1 MIFIKHNLI
10 QGNLAHEIVQPFAVA
25 ALALVGTSAALAQSS
40 VTLYGRVNT
49 TVEHQKDG
57 NVSKNG
63 LFNNSSRFGFKGQED
78 LGGGLKAG
86 FQLESG
92 FDSSTGAS
100 SSRFFGRQSEV
111 NLAGGFGMVRLG
123 NFTSESYF
131 ATADFISNHNHDT
144 GSSSDALYAYPAN
157 DINKIAYRTPSLGG
171 ATFEAGWAM
180 HEQASGTGGKNSLDL
195 AANYEIGKLGLGA
208 GYSKLGDQ
216 NQFAV
221 RASYSTGPFVLGAYV
236 QRDKNV
242 FVATGGNRTNLRVS
256 AAYIMGVSEF
266 HVNVGRAG
274 DYSKVNDSAA
284 TQYTLGYNY
293 NLSKRTKVY
302 SYYTRVNNNKA
313 ASYGGVSAAG
323 NDFSSIAVGLRH
335 NF

>member
-1 MIFIKHNLI
+1 MKTMNRCAL
-10 QGNLAHEIVQPFAVA
+10 A
-25 ALALVGTSAALAQSS
+25 ALALIGTSAAFAQSS
-40 VTLYGRVNT
+40 VTLYGRINT
-49 TVEHQKDG
+49 TFERQKDG
-57 NVSKNG
+57 DVSKTG

-100 SSRFFGRQSEV
+100 ASTFFGRQSEV
-111 NLAGGFGMVRLG
+111 NLSGGFGMVRLG

-144 GSSSDALYAYPAN
+144 GSSSDALYAYPAR
-157 DINKIAYRTPSLGG
+157 DANKIAYRTPSLGG
-171 ATFEAGWAM
+171 ATFEAGWAL

-195 AANYEIGKLGLGA
+195 AANYELGALGLGA

-242 FVATGGNRTNLRVS
+242 YIANGGSRNNLRLS

-274 DYSKVNDSAA
+274 SYANVSNSSA

-293 NLSKRTKVY
+293 NLSKRTKIY
-302 SYYTRVNNNKA
+302 TYYTRINNSQA
-313 ASYGGVSAAG
+313 ANYGVSAAG
-323 NDFSSIAVGLRH
+323 HDFSSFAVGVRH

>member
-1 MIFIKHNLI
+1 MKTMNRC
-10 QGNLAHEIVQPFAVA
+10 AVA
-25 ALALVGTSAALAQSS
+25 ALALIGTSAAFAQSS

-49 TVEHQKDG
+49 TFEHQKEG
-57 NVSKNG
+57 NVSKTG

-78 LGGGLKAG
+78 LGGGLTAG

-92 FDSSTGAS
+92 FDSSSGAS
-100 SSRFFGRQSEV
+100 DSRGIFARQSEV

-123 NFTSESYF
+123 NFTSESYY

-144 GSSSDALYAYPAN
+144 GSSSDALYAYPAR

-171 ATFEAGWAM
+171 ATVEAGWAM
-180 HEQASGTGGKNSLDL
+180 HEQANGTGGKNSLDL

-208 GYSKLGDQ
+208 GYSKLDDQ

-221 RASYSTGPFVLGAYV
+221 RASYSTGPFVVGAYV

-242 FVATGGNRTNLRVS
+242 FIANGGNRTNVRLS
-256 AAYIMGVSEF
+256 GAYIMGVSEF
-266 HVNVGRAG
+266 HLNVGRAG
-274 DYSKVNDSAA
+274 KYSNVADSAA
-284 TQYTLGYNY
+284 TQYTVGYNY
-293 NLSKRTKVY
+293 NLSKRTKIY
-302 SYYTRVNNNKA
+302 SFYTRINNNNN
-313 ASYGGVSAAG
+313 ASYGVATAG
-323 NDFSSIAVGLRH
+323 NDFSSFAVGVRH

>member
-1 MIFIKHNLI
+1 MKTINRCAL
-10 QGNLAHEIVQPFAVA
+10 A
-25 ALALVGTSAALAQSS
+25 ALALVGTSAAFAQSS

-49 TVEHQKDG
+49 TFEHQKEG
-57 NVSKNG
+57 NVSKTG

-78 LGGGLKAG
+78 LGGGLMAG

-92 FDSSTGAS
+92 FDSSTGATS
-100 SSRFFGRQSEV
+100 STFFGRQSEV
-111 NLAGGFGMVRLG
+111 NLAGGFGMLRLG
-123 NFTSESYF
+123 NFTSESYY

-144 GSSSDALYAYPAN
+144 GSSSDALYAYPAR
-157 DINKIAYRTPSLGG
+157 DANKIAYRAPSLGG

-208 GYSKLGDQ
+208 GYSKLYDQ

-221 RASYSTGPFVLGAYV
+221 RASYSTGPFVVGAYV

-242 FVATGGNRTNLRVS
+242 FFANGGNRTNVRLS
-256 AAYIMGVSEF
+256 GAYIMGVSEF
-266 HVNVGRAG
+266 HLNVGRAG
-274 DYSKVNDSAA
+274 KYSNVADSAA
-284 TQYTLGYNY
+284 TQYTVGYNY
-293 NLSKRTKVY
+293 NLSKRTKIY
-302 SYYTRVNNNKA
+302 TYYTRINNNHN
-313 ASYGGVSAAG
+313 ASYGVATAG
-323 NDFSSIAVGLRH
+323 NDFSSFAMGVRH

>member
-1 MIFIKHNLI
+1 MKTMNRCAL
-10 QGNLAHEIVQPFAVA
+10 A
-25 ALALVGTSAALAQSS
+25 ALALVGTSAAFAQSS

-49 TVEHQKDG
+49 TFEHQKDG
-57 NVSKNG
+57 NVSKTG

-78 LGGGLKAG
+78 LGGGLMAG

-92 FDSSTGAS
+92 FDSSTGATS
-100 SSRFFGRQSEV
+100 STFFGRQSEV
-111 NLAGGFGMVRLG
+111 NLSGGFGMLRLG
-123 NFTSESYF
+123 NFTSESYY

-144 GSSSDALYAYPAN
+144 GSSADALYAYPAR
-157 DINKIAYRTPSLGG
+157 DANKIAYRTPSVGG

-180 HEQASGTGGKNSLDL
+180 HEQASGTGGKNSVDL

-221 RASYSTGPFVLGAYV
+221 RASYSTGPFVVGAYV

-242 FVATGGNRTNLRVS
+242 FFSNGGNRTNLRLS

-274 DYSKVNDSAA
+274 KYSNVSDSAA

-293 NLSKRTKVY
+293 NLSKRTKIY
-302 SYYTRVNNNKA
+302 TYYTRINNNRNA
-313 ASYGGVSAAG
+313 EYGVSAAG
-323 NDFSSIAVGLRH
+323 NDFSSLAVGVRH

>member
-1 MIFIKHNLI
+1 MKTMNRC
-10 QGNLAHEIVQPFAVA
+10 AVA
-25 ALALVGTSAALAQSS
+25 ALALIGTSAAFAQSS

-49 TVEHQKDG
+49 TFEHQKDG
-57 NVSKNG
+57 DVSKTG

-78 LGGGLKAG
+78 LGGGLMAG

-92 FDSSTGAS
+92 FDSSTGATS
-100 SSRFFGRQSEV
+100 STFFGRQSEV
-111 NLAGGFGMVRLG
+111 NLSGGFGMVRLG
-123 NFTSESYF
+123 NFTSESYY

-144 GSSSDALYAYPAN
+144 GSSSDALYAYPAR
-157 DINKIAYRTPSLGG
+157 DANKIAYRTPSFGG
-171 ATFEAGWAM
+171 ATVEAGVAL
-180 HEQASGTGGKNSLDL
+180 HEQANGTGGKNSLDL

-221 RASYSTGPFVLGAYV
+221 RASYSTGPFVMGAYV

-242 FVATGGNRTNLRVS
+242 FFANGGNRTNVRLS
-256 AAYIMGVSEF
+256 GAYIMGVSEF

-274 DYSKVNDSAA
+274 KYSDVANSAA
-284 TQYTLGYNY
+284 TQYTVGYNH
-293 NLSKRTKVY
+293 NLSKRTKLY
-302 SYYTRVNNNKA
+302 AFYTRVNNSQA
-313 ASYGGVSAAG
+313 ASYAVSHAG
-323 NDFSSIAVGLRH
+323 NDFSSFAVGVRH

>member
-1 MIFIKHNLI
+1 MNTL
-10 QGNLAHEIVQPFAVA
+10 NRCALA
-25 ALALVGTSAALAQSS
+25 ALALVGTSAAFAQSS

-57 NVSKNG
+57 DVSKTG
-63 LFNNSSRFGFKGQED
+63 LFNNNSRFGFKGQED

-92 FDSSTGAS
+92 FDSSSGAS
-100 SSRFFGRQSEV
+100 AARFFGRQSEV
-111 NLAGGFGMVRLG
+111 NLSGGFGMVRLG
-123 NFTSESYF
+123 NFISESYY

-144 GSSSDALYAYPAN
+144 GSSADALYAYPARN
-157 DINKIAYRTPSLGG
+157 INKIAYRTPSLGG

-180 HEQASGTGGKNSLDL
+180 HEQPNGTGGKNSLDL

-208 GYSKLGDQ
+208 GYSKLGDK

-242 FVATGGNRTNLRVS
+242 FFSGNRTNLRLS

-274 DYSKVNDSAA
+274 NYSNAPDTAA

-293 NLSKRTKVY
+293 NLSKRTKLY
-302 SYYTRVNNNKA
+302 TYYTRVNNNQA
-313 ASYGGVSAAG
+313 ANYGGVSASG
-323 NDFSSIAVGLRH
+323 TDFSSFAVGVRH

>member
-1 MIFIKHNLI
+1 MKALNRCAL
-10 QGNLAHEIVQPFAVA
+10 A
-25 ALALVGTSAALAQSS
+25 ALALVGTSAAFAQSS

-49 TVEHQKDG
+49 TVERQKDG
-57 NVSKNG
+57 DVSKTG
-63 LFNNSSRFGFKGQED
+63 LFNNNSRFGFKGQED

-92 FDSSTGAS
+92 FDSSSGAS
-100 SSRFFGRQSEV
+100 AASFFGRQSEV
-111 NLAGGFGMVRLG
+111 NLSGGFGMVRLG
-123 NFTSESYF
+123 NFISESYY
-131 ATADFISNHNHDT
+131 ATADFISNHNHNT
-144 GSSSDALYAYPAN
+144 GSSADALYAYPAR

-180 HEQASGTGGKNSLDL
+180 HEQPNGTGGKNSLDL

-221 RASYSTGPFVLGAYV
+221 RASYSTGPFVMGAYV

-242 FVATGGNRTNLRVS
+242 FIANGGNRTNLRLS

-274 DYSKVNDSAA
+274 NYSNAPDTAA

-293 NLSKRTKVY
+293 NLSKRTKIY
-302 SYYTRVNNNKA
+302 TYYTRINNNQA
-313 ASYGGVSAAG
+313 AKYGDVSAPG
-323 NDFSSIAVGLRH
+323 NDFSSFAVGVRH

>member
-1 MIFIKHNLI
+1 MNTL
-10 QGNLAHEIVQPFAVA
+10 NRCALA
-25 ALALVGTSAALAQSS
+25 ALALVGTSAAFAQSS

-49 TVEHQKDG
+49 TVERQKDG
-57 NVSKNG
+57 DVSKTG
-63 LFNNSSRFGFKGQED
+63 LFNNNSRFGFKGQED

-92 FDSSTGAS
+92 FDSSSGAS
-100 SSRFFGRQSEV
+100 DLRGFFARQSEV
-111 NLAGGFGMVRLG
+111 NLSGGFGMVRLG
-123 NFTSESYF
+123 NFISESYY

-144 GSSSDALYAYPAN
+144 GSSADALYAYPAR

-180 HEQASGTGGKNSLDL
+180 HERAPGTGDKNSLDL

-208 GYSKLGDQ
+208 GYSKLGDK

-242 FVATGGNRTNLRVS
+242 FFSGNRTNLRLS

-274 DYSKVNDSAA
+274 NYSNAPDTAA

-293 NLSKRTKVY
+293 NLSKRTKLY
-302 SYYTRVNNNKA
+302 TYYTRVNNNQA
-313 ASYGGVSAAG
+313 ANYGGVSASG
-323 NDFSSIAVGLRH
+323 TDFSSFAVGVRH

>member
-1 MIFIKHNLI
+1 MNTL
-10 QGNLAHEIVQPFAVA
+10 NRCALA
-25 ALALVGTSAALAQSS
+25 ALALVGTSAAFAQSS

-49 TVEHQKDG
+49 TVERQKDG
-57 NVSKNG
+57 DVSKTG
-63 LFNNSSRFGFKGQED
+63 LFNNNSRFGFKGQED

-92 FDSSTGAS
+92 FDSSSGAS
-100 SSRFFGRQSEV
+100 AASFFGRQSEV
-111 NLAGGFGMVRLG
+111 NLSGGFGMVRLG
-123 NFTSESYF
+123 NFISESYY
-131 ATADFISNHNHDT
+131 ATADFISNHNHNT
-144 GSSSDALYAYPAN
+144 GSSADALYAYPAR

-180 HEQASGTGGKNSLDL
+180 HEQPSGTGGKNSLDL

-221 RASYSTGPFVLGAYV
+221 RASYSTGPFVMGAYV

-242 FVATGGNRTNLRVS
+242 FIANGGNRTNLRLS

-274 DYSKVNDSAA
+274 NYSNAPDTAA

-302 SYYTRVNNNKA
+302 TYYTRINNNQA
-313 ASYGGVSAAG
+313 AKYGDVSASG
-323 NDFSSIAVGLRH
+323 TDFSSFAVGVRH

>member
-1 MIFIKHNLI
+1 MKTINRCAL
-10 QGNLAHEIVQPFAVA
+10 A
-25 ALALVGTSAALAQSS
+25 ALALVGTSAAFAQSS

-49 TVEHQKDG
+49 TFEHQKEG
-57 NVSKNG
+57 NVSKTG

-78 LGGGLKAG
+78 LGGGLMAG

-92 FDSSTGAS
+92 FDSSTGATS
-100 SSRFFGRQSEV
+100 STFFGRQSEV
-111 NLAGGFGMVRLG
+111 NLAGGFGMLRLG
-123 NFTSESYF
+123 NFTSESYY

-144 GSSSDALYAYPAN
+144 GSSSDALYAYPAR
-157 DINKIAYRTPSLGG
+157 DANKIAYRAPSLGG

-180 HEQASGTGGKNSLDL
+180 HEQANGTGGKNSMDL

-221 RASYSTGPFVLGAYV
+221 RASYSTGPFVVGAYV

-242 FVATGGNRTNLRVS
+242 FFANGGNRTNVRLS
-256 AAYIMGVSEF
+256 GAYIMGVSEF
-266 HVNVGRAG
+266 HLNVGRAG
-274 DYSKVNDSAA
+274 KYSNVADSAA
-284 TQYTLGYNY
+284 TQYTVGYNY
-293 NLSKRTKVY
+293 NLSKRTKIY
-302 SYYTRVNNNKA
+302 TFYTRINNNHN
-313 ASYGGVSAAG
+313 ASYGVATAG
-323 NDFSSIAVGLRH
+323 NDFSSFAMGVRH

>member
-1 MIFIKHNLI
+1 M
-10 QGNLAHEIVQPFAVA
+10 
-25 ALALVGTSAALAQSS
+25 
-40 VTLYGRVNT
+40 
-49 TVEHQKDG
+49 
-57 NVSKNG
+57 
-63 LFNNSSRFGFKGQED
+63 
-78 LGGGLKAG
+78 GGGLKAG

-92 FDSSTGAS
+92 FDSSSGAS
-100 SSRFFGRQSEV
+100 AARFFGRQSEV
-111 NLAGGFGMVRLG
+111 NLSGGFGMVRLG
-123 NFTSESYF
+123 NFISESYY

-144 GSSSDALYAYPAN
+144 GSSADALYAYPAR

-180 HEQASGTGGKNSLDL
+180 HEQPSGTGGKNSLDL

-221 RASYSTGPFVLGAYV
+221 RASYSTGPFVMGAYV

-242 FVATGGNRTNLRVS
+242 FIANGGNRTNLRLS

-274 DYSKVNDSAA
+274 NYSNAPDTAA

-302 SYYTRVNNNKA
+302 TYYTRVNNSQA
-313 ASYGGVSAAG
+313 AAYGVSAQG
-323 NDFSSIAVGLRH
+323 NDFSSFAVGVRH

>member
-1 MIFIKHNLI
+1 MNTL
-10 QGNLAHEIVQPFAVA
+10 NRCALA
-25 ALALVGTSAALAQSS
+25 ALALVGTSAAFAQSS

-49 TVEHQKDG
+49 TVERQKDG
-57 NVSKNG
+57 DVSKTG
-63 LFNNSSRFGFKGQED
+63 LFNNNSRFGFKGQED

-92 FDSSTGAS
+92 FDSSSGAS
-100 SSRFFGRQSEV
+100 AASFFGRQSEV
-111 NLAGGFGMVRLG
+111 NLSGGFGMVRLG
-123 NFTSESYF
+123 NFISESYY

-144 GSSSDALYAYPAN
+144 GSSADALYAYPARN
-157 DINKIAYRTPSLGG
+157 INKIAYRTPSLGG

-180 HEQASGTGGKNSLDL
+180 HEQPSGTGGKNSLDL

-221 RASYSTGPFVLGAYV
+221 RASYSTGPFVMGAYV

-242 FVATGGNRTNLRVS
+242 FIANGGNRTNLRLS

-274 DYSKVNDSAA
+274 NYSNAPDTAA

-293 NLSKRTKVY
+293 NLSKRTKLY
-302 SYYTRVNNNKA
+302 TYYTRVNNNQA
-313 ASYGGVSAAG
+313 AKYGDVSAPG
-323 NDFSSIAVGLRH
+323 NDFSSFAVGVRH

>member
-1 MIFIKHNLI
+1 M
-10 QGNLAHEIVQPFAVA
+10 
-25 ALALVGTSAALAQSS
+25 
-40 VTLYGRVNT
+40 
-49 TVEHQKDG
+49 
-57 NVSKNG
+57 
-63 LFNNSSRFGFKGQED
+63 
-78 LGGGLKAG
+78 AG

-92 FDSSTGAS
+92 FDSSSGAS
-100 SSRFFGRQSEV
+100 DSRGIFARQSEV
-111 NLAGGFGMVRLG
+111 NLSGGFGMVRLG
-123 NFTSESYF
+123 NFTSESYY

-144 GSSSDALYAYPAN
+144 GSSADALYAYPAR
-157 DINKIAYRTPSLGG
+157 DVNKIAYRTPSLGG
-171 ATFEAGWAM
+171 ATFEAGWAQ
-180 HEQASGTGGKNSLDL
+180 HEQPSGTGGKNSLDL

-221 RASYSTGPFVLGAYV
+221 RASYSTGPFVMGAYV

-242 FVATGGNRTNLRVS
+242 FIANGGNRTNLRLS

-274 DYSKVNDSAA
+274 NYSNVSNSAA

-293 NLSKRTKVY
+293 NLSKRTKIY
-302 SYYTRVNNNKA
+302 TYYTRINNSQA
-313 ASYGGVSAAG
+313 ATYGVSAPG
-323 NDFSSIAVGLRH
+323 NDFSSFAVGVRH

>member
-1 MIFIKHNLI
+1 MNTL
-10 QGNLAHEIVQPFAVA
+10 NRCALA
-25 ALALVGTSAALAQSS
+25 ALALVGTSAAFAQSS

-57 NVSKNG
+57 DVSKTG
-63 LFNNSSRFGFKGQED
+63 LFNNNSRFGFKGQED

-92 FDSSTGAS
+92 FDSSSGAS
-100 SSRFFGRQSEV
+100 AASFFGRQSEV
-111 NLAGGFGMVRLG
+111 NLSGGFGMVRLG
-123 NFTSESYF
+123 NFISESYY
-131 ATADFISNHNHDT
+131 ATADFISNHNHNT
-144 GSSSDALYAYPAN
+144 GSSADALYAYPAR

-180 HEQASGTGGKNSLDL
+180 HEQPNGTGGKNSLDL

-208 GYSKLGDQ
+208 GYSKLGDK

-242 FVATGGNRTNLRVS
+242 FFSGNRTNLRLS

-274 DYSKVNDSAA
+274 NYSNVSNSAA

-302 SYYTRVNNNKA
+302 TYYTRVNNNQA
-313 ASYGGVSAAG
+313 AKYGDVSVPG
-323 NDFSSIAVGLRH
+323 NDFSSFAVGVRH

>member
-1 MIFIKHNLI
+1 MNTL
-10 QGNLAHEIVQPFAVA
+10 NRCALA
-25 ALALVGTSAALAQSS
+25 ALALVGTSAAFAQSS

-49 TVEHQKDG
+49 TVERQKDG
-57 NVSKNG
+57 NVSKTG
-63 LFNNSSRFGFKGQED
+63 LFNNNSRFGFKGQED

-92 FDSSTGAS
+92 FDSSSGAS
-100 SSRFFGRQSEV
+100 AASFFGRQSEV
-111 NLAGGFGMVRLG
+111 NLSGGFGMVRLG
-123 NFTSESYF
+123 NFISESYY

-144 GSSSDALYAYPAN
+144 GSSADALYAYPARN
-157 DINKIAYRTPSLGG
+157 INKIAYRTPSLGG

-180 HEQASGTGGKNSLDL
+180 HEQPNGTGGKNSLDL

-221 RASYSTGPFVLGAYV
+221 RALYTTGPFVMGAYV

-242 FVATGGNRTNLRVS
+242 FIANGGNRTNLRLS

-274 DYSKVNDSAA
+274 NYSNAPDTAA
-284 TQYTLGYNY
+284 TQFTLGYNY
-293 NLSKRTKVY
+293 NMSKRTKLY
-302 SYYTRVNNNKA
+302 GFYTRVNNGNGA
-313 ASYGGVSAAG
+313 AYLNGLPGVDPSAL
-323 NDFSSIAVGLRH
+323 AVGVRH